1 MSDQLNSS
9 GPISLGGSTAGQ
21 SINLELDASAT
32 AARDMNEAAFRKL
45 GGVVSS
51 GSQISMS
58 QFYGRSKYATVTFNP
73 SWMGGS
79 VLQKYIAGRITD
91 GYNTQNFGNYSDAL
105 SGYSAGSFTFTFNTA
120 AGRGLAISL
129 AGCSGFGG
137 GTETFAC
144 WVTGATEDAAVTSRV
159 GLVNAGSGSIS
170 TTSNQIDA
178 TQRTQGTYATAANND
193 QFQLTWGFD
202 DTNGGLPT
210 SYIGKALNAKYISPT
225 GATYTYTINLT

>member
-73 SWMGGS
+73 SYIGGIT
-79 VLQKYIAGRITD
+79 QRYIGGRITD
-91 GYNTQNFGNYSDAL
+91 GYNTQNFGNYSDAV
-105 SGYSAGSFTFTFNTA
+105 SGYTAGSFTFTFNTA

-129 AGCSGFGG
+129 SCVSGFGS
-137 GTETFAC
+137 GTETFSC
-144 WVTGATEDAAVTSRV
+144 WVTSATEAAAVTSRV
-159 GLVNAGSGSIS
+159 GLVNSGSGSIS
-170 TTSNQIDA
+170 TTSNNIDS
-178 TQRTQGTYATAANND
+178 TERTQGTYATAANGD
-193 QFQLTWGFD
+193 KSQLTWGFD

-210 SYIGKALNAKYISPT
+210 SFIGKALNAKYTSPT
-225 GATYTYTINLT
+225 GATYTYIINLT

>member
-73 SWMGGS
+73 SYIGG
-79 VLQKYIAGRITD
+79 I
-91 GYNTQNFGNYSDAL
+91 
-105 SGYSAGSFTFTFNTA
+105 
-120 AGRGLAISL
+120 
-129 AGCSGFGG
+129 
-137 GTETFAC
+137 
-144 WVTGATEDAAVTSRV
+144 
-159 GLVNAGSGSIS
+159 
-170 TTSNQIDA
+170 
-178 TQRTQGTYATAANND
+178 TQR
-193 QFQLTWGFD
+193 
-202 DTNGGLPT
+202 
-210 SYIGKALNAKYISPT
+210 YIGAILLAVLLLH
-225 GATYTYTINLT
+225 LTPLLGED

>member
-9 GPISLGGSTAGQ
+9 GPISLGGSTAGE

-73 SWMGGS
+73 SILPGFT
-79 VLQKYIAGRITD
+79 QRYIGGRITD
-91 GYNTQNFGNYSDAL
+91 GYNSQDFGNYSDAV

-120 AGRGLAISL
+120 AGRGLAL
-129 AGCSGFGG
+129 TLKCVSGFGS
-137 GTETFAC
+137 GTETFSC
-144 WVTGATEDAAVTSRV
+144 WVTSATEAAVVTSRV
-159 GLVNAGSGSIS
+159 GLVNSGSGSIS
-170 TTSNQIDA
+170 TTSNNIDS
-178 TQRTQGTYATAANND
+178 TERTQGTYATAANGD
-193 QFQLTWGFD
+193 QSQLTWGFD
-202 DTNGGLPT
+202 NTNGGLPT
-210 SYIGKALNAKYISPT
+210 SYIGKAINAKYTSPT